1 MKRVL
6 ICLVVGAVLSR
17 PSFAQE
23 KADETSPKTVRLGGV
38 ELHYVERGTGV
49 AVVLVHGG
57 LEDYRSWQPEMEGFS
72 QRYRT
77 IAYSRRHNYPN
88 RAVEAGSDYSAL
100 VDAEDLAALIT
111 TLELGPA
118 HVVGLSHGAYT
129 AMLLAIRHP
138 TLVRSLVLCEAP
150 ILRWLPELE
159 GGKALFTEFMSKAW
173 EPTVRGFRE
182 SDEAGVTAAIGG
194 FSALGYFGADVKVTF
209 ADLPQEVQ
217 KVLLENAPEWRALT
231 ASKDAFPYV
240 APSAVKGIEKPVLLL
255 SGARSLAL
263 HGLIDRQ
270 LEKVLPRSEH
280 VVIPDATHQMWS
292 EHPEECQ
299 NATLVFLARH

>member
-1 MKRVL
+1 MKRML
-6 ICLVVGAVLSR
+6 TCLVVGAVLSR

-23 KADETSPKTVRLGGV
+23 TPDETSLKTVRLGAV
-38 ELHYVERGTGV
+38 ELHYVEQGKGV

-57 LEDYRSWQPEMEGFS
+57 LEDYRSWQPQMGGFS

-88 RAVEAGSDYSAL
+88 RPVEAGSDYSAL

-111 TLELGPA
+111 TLGLAPA

-129 AMLLAIRHP
+129 AMLLAVRHP
-138 TLVRSLVLCEAP
+138 RLVRSLVLCEAP

-159 GGKALFTEFMSKAW
+159 GGQALFSEFMSKAW

-182 SDEAGVTAAIGG
+182 SDEAGVSAAIEG
-194 FSALGYFGADVKVTF
+194 FGALGYFGTDVKVTL
-209 ADLPQEVQ
+209 AALPPEVRR
-217 KVLLENAPEWRALT
+217 VLLDNAPEWRALT

-240 APSAVKGIEKPVLLL
+240 APSAVKGIRTPVLLL
-255 SGARSLAL
+255 SGERSLAL
-263 HGLIDRQ
+263 HGVIDRQ
-270 LEKVLPRSEH
+270 LEKVLPRCER
-280 VVIPDATHQMWS
+280 VVIPDATHEMWS
-292 EHPEECQ
+292 DHPEECQ
-299 NATLVFLARH
+299 NAVLAFLARH